1 MERHASW
8 GYCGVKWL
16 RKQCE
21 NNKKNI
27 NSLWPRD
34 TACRH
39 RSGSTFVQIMA
50 CCLRAPSHYLNQRW
64 LIISEVQ
71 WYSRECNFI
80 RDTST
85 HSVESPSMVDSQ
97 WDIWYWGSKWNLH
110 TVCWSAV
117 GCEWGTTSVT
127 LGLLMFALSLVD
139 FLSLLLSP
147 STYFKFFY
155 FCQKYHLKDVYKI
168 FKKFHVGLKFE
179 WGL

>member
-21 NNKKNI
+21 NNKKDI
-27 NSLWPRD
+27 NSLWPGD
-34 TACRH
+34 TTCRH

-85 HSVESPSMVDSQ
+85 TNLKNYFENYSSKISLKSPRGQWVNCTESSICYV
-97 WDIWYWGSKWNLH
+97 
-110 TVCWSAV
+110 
-117 GCEWGTTSVT
+117 
-127 LGLLMFALSLVD
+127 LLMLAQ
-139 FLSLLLSP
+139 LLSYIVFSWVFMCVCGVCVCETLLHEP
-147 STYFKFFY
+147 RYTSCHVYEAI
-155 FCQKYHLKDVYKI
+155 KYLN
-168 FKKFHVGLKFE
+168 LN
-179 WGL
+179 L